1 MKKVLILANSSG
13 GLYSFRKELIEKMI
27 SNGYVVYASTPF
39 DDCIEE
45 LRTLGVNLIQTNMD
59 RRGMHPLKDIKLI
72 LHYRK
77 IIKQVRP
84 SLIITYTIKP
94 NLYGA
99 TVARL
104 LKVQYAINITG
115 LGTVFQNDSFV
126 RKMVVQW
133 YKFVC
138 KKVKVIFFENEG
150 NKNTFLDFNIVNE
163 NKCCVLNGAGVNT
176 DHFYFSDY
184 PPITDKIHF
193 LFIGRIMKEK
203 GVDEL
208 FWAIRKLYDEGNNIV
223 LDVVGTFE
231 DDYEKKIKELGQKGC
246 LHYYGYQKDVRP
258 FIEQC
263 HCFIL
268 PSYHEGMANTLLEC
282 ASMGRPLITSDI
294 HGCKE
299 AVIDGENGYLV
310 KIKNKNDLYEKIS
323 IFINSSTILKIEQGK
338 VSRKHIMTRFNK
350 KNVVSKTID
359 CLSYEEDC

>member
-59 RRGMHPLKDIKLI
+59 RRGMNPLKDIKLI

-126 RKMVVQW
+126 KKMVVQW

-176 DHFYFSDY
+176 DHFYFTEY

-203 GVDEL
+203 GVEEL
-208 FWAIRKLYDEGNNIV
+208 FWAIRKLYDEDNNIV

-231 DDYEKKIKELGQKGC
+231 DDYKEKIKELEQKGC

-310 KIKNKNDLYEKIS
+310 KVKDRYDLYKIITQFIKNDFDFKMIMGKRSRNYMLKVFEKNKVVDY
-323 IFINSSTILKIEQGK
+323 TIHLLLEGD
-338 VSRKHIMTRFNK
+338 S
-350 KNVVSKTID
+350 
-359 CLSYEEDC
+359 